1 MDNITLHI
9 TNEAIELL
17 VERCLDMNTG
27 ARGLHSELEKAL
39 TVHMYNVGRYRRA
52 NIKELVID
60 QAQVE
65 SPQCLI
71 KAS

>member
-1 MDNITLHI
+1 MTKDAVNTIV
-9 TNEAIELL
+9 N
-17 VERCLDMNTG
+17 RCIQLNTG
-27 ARGLHSELEKAL
+27 ARGLHSEIEKAL